1 MNRLWNDIQ
10 THRQASLLFLSCW
23 LVSAYVIGEVSQNP
37 GCSVAA
43 HERPKRTN

>member
-23 LVSAYVIGEVSQNP
+23 LVSTDVIGKVSQNP
-37 GCSVAA
+37 RCSVAGR
-43 HERPKRTN
+43 ELPQRTN